1 MIIRSLLACLFI
13 SSITLLAGCGGTK
26 CLIED
31 CKSTDMSSQVIEIEL
46 GEKKEILNY
55 KRGMMWGGYA
65 PGLFSE
71 DTNIVSIEYDE
82 TRKGHKAFIVAKSS
96 GTSKVHLVNRLGA
109 GAVNQDSTERAYWLD
124 NQEGS
129 KFYFRVTVE

>member
-55 KRGMMWGGYA
+55 KRGMVWGGYA

-71 DTNIVSIEYDE
+71 DTNHIVLSVSFVCIICFFD
-82 TRKGHKAFIVAKSS
+82 KQKNSS
-96 GTSKVHLVNRLGA
+96 QSC
-109 GAVNQDSTERAYWLD
+109 
-124 NQEGS
+124 
-129 KFYFRVTVE
+129 F